1 MATAV
6 TLSVAVWEYVRFS
19 GTWTAYPPDACE
31 KLERARIKSESK
43 DETKVPIDI
52 SCRGVKAHFVD
63 VVKMQQV
70 FGDEQD
76 HCAASPVR
84 RNLYP
89 LDSAPAKGV
98 NWEWRTNSGKWYPYS
113 VHLSCLIE
121 KAKEHGL
128 PKINLQDHYPECIYT
143 VEFTTMHQRN
153 NFTSFCRV
161 IRRVEGKN
169 YPLAPDAITCP
180 EVNLNVPERKA
191 NPMELTP
198 PVSDSNSSDV
208 TVIAQIF
215 PKKRKGRRSNHT
227 ASFAGIPCTSEG
239 ASDTKSLK
247 TEGCNSLDGI
257 KLPNN
262 SWTDSVQDTP
272 EPEEFLA
279 RHIID
284 VTGTVPAEDCSICC
298 EPLVASSSY
307 NSCGRVVR
315 LSHCTHYFHYA
326 CLAAMY
332 KSNPKTSY
340 LQCPVCKAIYGVK
353 QGNQPPGIMNF
364 QVLPF
369 TLPGYEG
376 CGTIQITYHIPS
388 GVQGPEHPRP
398 GMPYTAR
405 GFPRHGYLPNNDQG
419 RKALKLLVD
428 AWDRRLIFTIG
439 QSTTT
444 GEQDTVTWNEI
455 HHKTECGSNH
465 TGHGFPDPSY
475 LDNLFAELRV
485 HGVAD

>member
-19 GTWTAYPPDACE
+19 GTWTAYPPEACE

-52 SCRGVKAHFVD
+52 ACRGVKAHFVD

-70 FGDEQD
+70 FGDEED
-76 HCAASPVR
+76 HCSASPVR

-98 NWEWRTNSGKWYPYS
+98 SWEWRTNSGKWYPYS

-143 VEFTTMHQRN
+143 VEFGGMHQRN

-169 YPLAPDAITCP
+169 YPLAPDAVTCP
-180 EVNLNVPERKA
+180 GVDLSAPERKPKPA
-191 NPMELTP
+191 ELMP
-198 PVSDSNSSDV
+198 PASDDSSDV
-208 TVIAQIF
+208 TVVAEIL
-215 PKKRKGRRSNHT
+215 PKKRRGRRSSHT
-227 ASFAGIPCTSEG
+227 VSVAGNPCTSEG
-239 ASDTKSLK
+239 ASDNKSLK
-247 TEGCNSLDGI
+247 TEGPNALDGI
-257 KLPNN
+257 KLPDN
-262 SWTDSVQDTP
+262 SWTDTKQEP
-272 EPEEFLA
+272 LGPEEFLA
-279 RHIID
+279 KHTVD
-284 VTGTVPAEDCSICC
+284 VIGTIPAEDCSICC
-298 EPLVASSSY
+298 EPLVSSSSY
-307 NSCGRVVR
+307 NSSGRVVR
-315 LSHCTHYFHYA
+315 LAHCSHHFHYA

-332 KSNPKTSY
+332 KSNSKASY

-353 QGNQPPGIMNF
+353 RGNQPPGIMNF

-369 TLPGYEG
+369 ALPGYEG
-376 CGTIQITYHIPS
+376 CGTIQITYHIPA
-388 GVQGPEHPRP
+388 GIQGPEHPRP
-398 GMPYTAR
+398 GLPYTAR

-419 RKALKLLVD
+419 RRALKLLVD

-444 GEQDTVTWNEI
+444 GELDTVTWNEI

-465 TGHGFPDPSY
+465 TGHGYPDPSY
-475 LDNLFAELRV
+475 LENLLAELRV
-485 HGVAD
+485 HGVTD